1 MRRLLSTAVVVASIA
16 AVFAGERSEAS
27 REPMPRP
34 QEVLSLTGD
43 VSGVHDPAVIKEGN
57 TYYLFS
63 TGGRSGE
70 GIIAIRTSTDLRTW
84 KSSGYVLST
93 LPDWAMREIPQ
104 ARNAWAPDIS
114 RFNGKF
120 HLYYS
125 VSSFGSRN
133 SAIGLATTATLDPSS
148 PDYRWTDEGMVLRS
162 YQDKDDLNAIDPNLV
177 LDGDRAWLVWGS

>member
-70 GIIAIRTSTDLRTW
+70 GIIPIRTSTDL
-84 KSSGYVLST
+84 
-93 LPDWAMREIPQ
+93 
-104 ARNAWAPDIS
+104 
-114 RFNGKF
+114 
-120 HLYYS
+120 
-125 VSSFGSRN
+125 
-133 SAIGLATTATLDPSS
+133 
-148 PDYRWTDEGMVLRS
+148 
-162 YQDKDDLNAIDPNLV
+162 
-177 LDGDRAWLVWGS
+177 